1 MPLWKKTI
9 FLLTMFVVLI
19 GSVGCSKTQ
28 SDMEQ
33 ILDRGTLRVL
43 MNPEFPPYEYKDS
56 QGNIIGVD
64 VEIAKRIAEMLG
76 VELEIIPCDY
86 ADFEEALL
94 KGEGDLIIS
103 AFTAT
108 QNNKEM
114 IDISQIYLS
123 NAQYIVAMAD
133 NDLIVTE
140 DDLEG
145 KILGVQQYAQG
156 DIYVTDMVSAKNIE
170 RYAWLSEAA
179 QVLMEGKLDAIVVD
193 KVTADALMQTED
205 AELKKIYIGGSA
217 GDYCIGM
224 KKGSDLKKQIDALL
238 VTMRETGEIEQNVLQ
253 NKIYSSL
260 SEKTEE

>member
-1 MPLWKKTI
+1 MG
-9 FLLTMFVVLI
+9 F
-19 GSVGCSKTQ
+19 
-28 SDMEQ
+28 
-33 ILDRGTLRVL
+33 
-43 MNPEFPPYEYKDS
+43 
-56 QGNIIGVD
+56 D

-179 QVLMEGKLDAIVVD
+179 QVLMEV
-193 KVTADALMQTED
+193 
-205 AELKKIYIGGSA
+205 S
-217 GDYCIGM
+217 
-224 KKGSDLKKQIDALL
+224 
-238 VTMRETGEIEQNVLQ
+238 
-253 NKIYSSL
+253 
-260 SEKTEE
+260 